1 MMDDGVTAHE
11 FGVEV
16 DRGADGVA
24 TVRVRGDLDLAGA
37 PAFHAAADSALAGG
51 AAGVVIDFSEITF
64 IDSTGLGALV
74 RIHTAATDAGR
85 TMRLVKVPEV
95 AARTITI
102 GGLASLLGVESNG
115 SPAD

>member
-1 MMDDGVTAHE
+1 MDDSTTARD
-11 FGVEV
+11 FGVDVEQG
-16 DRGADGVA
+16 DDGTT

-37 PAFHAAADSALAGG
+37 PAFHAAADGALAGG
-51 AAGVVIDFSEITF
+51 ASLVVIDFSEITF

-85 TMRLVKVPEV
+85 TMRLVKVPQV

-102 GGLASLLGVESNG
+102 GGLASLLGVEETDSAG
-115 SPAD
+115 